1 MREDMSSNGEVLAI
15 WPEEIEAE
23 DGGGGEL
30 GEEAEE
36 VTSSSIKSDSKDPT
50 LETPEEHSEEMESTT
65 STSPI
70 FPFLFSLFSIL
81 FSLFKEGNPIFSLD
95 HPNRPQKILDLE
107 IFNPTHQTKMQQLHK
122 SLSGFYWNGLKNE
135 MAMKMEE
142 GEDRK
147 EIEQGKKDK
156 GEGVYIW
163 RERVIRDYPVTVL
176 FLSFSLLPNTHH
188 TTCPPAVL
196 NSK

>member
-1 MREDMSSNGEVLAI
+1 MSCNGEVVAI

-70 FPFLFSLFSIL
+70 FPFLFSLFS
-81 FSLFKEGNPIFSLD
+81 LFKEENPIFSLD
-95 HPNRPQKILDLE
+95 HPNRPQKILELE

-142 GEDRK
+142 
-147 EIEQGKKDK
+147 
-156 GEGVYIW
+156 
-163 RERVIRDYPVTVL
+163 
-176 FLSFSLLPNTHH
+176 
-188 TTCPPAVL
+188 
-196 NSK
+196 

>member
-1 MREDMSSNGEVLAI
+1 MREDMSCNGEVLAI
-15 WPEEIEAE
+15 WPEELEAKG
-23 DGGGGEL
+23 GGGGEL

-81 FSLFKEGNPIFSLD
+81 FSLFKEENPIFRLD

-122 SLSGFYWNGLKNE
+122 SLSGFYWNWLENE

-142 GEDRK
+142 TK
-147 EIEQGKKDK
+147 E
-156 GEGVYIW
+156 
-163 RERVIRDYPVTVL
+163 
-176 FLSFSLLPNTHH
+176 
-188 TTCPPAVL
+188 
-196 NSK
+196 